1 MSRRIPAGEREL
13 LQRRLA
19 SQWLTPAGGEQSG
32 GDQSGGER
40 DRAARVAAVTRRML
54 ATQAQDFG
62 QGVWAL
68 GVRAPGSTRRD
79 VTTAL
84 DDGSVVRSWPMR
96 GTLHFI
102 DPDDLRGFLSLT
114 ARRTVTGAAARHR
127 GLGIDEQTVARARDV
142 ATGLLRGGG
151 RASREQFTA
160 ALESAGLEPTGQRG
174 MHLIWLLAH
183 EGLICWGP
191 MAEGGTQQALVLLDE
206 WAPATRDRS
215 PDEAH
220 DELLLRYV
228 RGHGPTTLKDF
239 CHWSKLLVS
248 DSSAALA
255 RIRDRLEEVELGGAS
270 YLVEAGD
277 IEARAREA
285 GTAPPQLALPGF
297 DEFLLGY
304 RSRQPA
310 LAAEFS
316 ARVVPGENGMFFPML
331 VSRGAIVGTW
341 KRSITAKAV
350 TVTTDPFEPLT
361 AAEQKG
367 FERAL
372 RRYAAFLE
380 LPLTGRG
387 GR

>member
-1 MSRRIPAGEREL
+1 
-13 LQRRLA
+13 
-19 SQWLTPAGGEQSG
+19 
-32 GDQSGGER
+32 
-40 DRAARVAAVTRRML
+40 VTK
-54 ATQAQDFG
+54 
-62 QGVWAL
+62 
-68 GVRAPGSTRRD
+68 
-79 VTTAL
+79 AL

-96 GTLHFI
+96 GTLHLI
-102 DPDDLRGFLSLT
+102 DPDDLRGFLSVT

-142 ATGLLRGGG
+142 ASGLLRGGG
-151 RASREQFTA
+151 RATREQFTA
-160 ALESAGLEPTGQRG
+160 ALEGAGLEPAGQRG

-206 WAPATRDRS
+206 WAPATRDWS

-248 DSSAALA
+248 DSTAALA
-255 RIRDRLEEVELGGAS
+255 RVRDRLEEVELGGAS
-270 YLVEAGD
+270 YLVEAGS
-277 IEARAREA
+277 REGEPA
-285 GTAPPQLALPGF
+285 TTPQQLALPGF
-297 DEFLLGY
+297 DEYLLGY

-316 ARVVPGENGMFFPML
+316 ARVVPGENGMFLPML

-341 KRSITAKAV
+341 KRSVTAKAV

-380 LPLTGRG
+380 LPLTVRG
-387 GR
+387 ER